1 VSKALIYSPQQ
12 IHLSLITDL
21 SGSRSKWP
29 GTCSTPGSIHHIMGT
44 WTSDTMATGAVATTA
59 STVLLAVLSK
69 QENGNAASAI
79 NAVSHMLWGEEA
91 TTNDQLDARHTL
103 AGAGLNGAAMVA
115 WAGMH
120 ELMLPRNKKPSVG
133 RALLAGATTSGFA
146 YWVDYH
152 VVPKRFTPGFEE
164 RLSRKS
170 LLGIYV
176 ALAVSLA
183 VGSLWRRGR
192 R

>member
-1 VSKALIYSPQQ
+1 MARNLFRHKTNFS
-12 IHLSLITDL
+12 
-21 SGSRSKWP
+21 
-29 GTCSTPGSIHHIMGT
+29 IMGT
-44 WTSDTMATGAVATTA
+44 WKNDTLATGAVATTA
-59 STVLLAVLSK
+59 STVLLAVSGK
-69 QENGNAASAI
+69 QENGSATSAI

-91 TTNDQLDARHTL
+91 TTNDRLDARHTL

-120 ELMLPRNKKPSVG
+120 EMLLPRNERPSVG
-133 RALLAGATTSGFA
+133 RALLAGAATSAIA

-164 RLSRKS
+164 RLSQRS
-170 LLGIYV
+170 LLGVYV

-183 VGSLWRRGR
+183 VGSLWRGR
-192 R
+192 AEE